1 MSQRTLEEKIAELRE
16 QLVRHEQR
24 QIKQQQQQVT
34 SAYSE
39 ADPALRR
46 MVVRVS
52 IRASIGF
59 SFRILSRTRT
69 KSG

>member
-1 MSQRTLEEKIAELRE
+1 MLQRTLEEKIAELRE

-39 ADPALRR
+39 ADPALCASGGS
-46 MVVRVS
+46 VRKHW
-52 IRASIGF
+52 A
-59 SFRILSRTRT
+59 FRILSRTRT